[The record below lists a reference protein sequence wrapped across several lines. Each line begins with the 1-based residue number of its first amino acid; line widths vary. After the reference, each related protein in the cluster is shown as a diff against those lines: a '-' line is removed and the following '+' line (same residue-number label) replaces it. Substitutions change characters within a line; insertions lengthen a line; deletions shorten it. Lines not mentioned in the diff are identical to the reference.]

1 TLSFY
6 RCMPCLGVALIVV
19 ALAVLAVVFVLRY
32 AASSDNRIRL
42 FIGLTLASAAPAI
55 TVMGWVLPSLQ
66 HSRHL
71 YWPSVWLSLAIALAI
86 QRTSTPAIL
95 TAAVLIIQ
103 AAGLTY
109 NLSVYWHAL
118 ASIDRTVANIS
129 ARLRDGSSPT
139 PEVLV
144 IGVPEHANGVLYY
157 SPELQHRL
165 RGAMPGVEFQFCGAR
180 PCVAKTPGPF
190 TTYVWNARAG
200 VLEQM

>member
-6 RCMPCLGVALIVV
+6 RCMPCLGAAVIVV
-19 ALAVLAVVFVLRY
+19 AYAVLAVAFVLRY

-86 QRTSTPAIL
+86 HGRARPAISPAPL
-95 TAAVLIIQ
+95 LLIR
-103 AAGLTY
+103 AGGLIY
-109 NLSVYWHAL
+109 NFSEYRRAW
-118 ASIDRTVANIS
+118 ASIGLRVAKIS
-129 ARLRDGSSPT
+129 SRIPAGRPPAS
-139 PEVLV
+139 EVRV

-165 RGAMPGVEFQFCGAR
+165 
-180 PCVAKTPGPF
+180 
-190 TTYVWNARAG
+190 
-200 VLEQM
+200 